1 MKVNTGCAK
10 EYTGHGFISIENT
23 ETPHN
28 LSPYDSVYTLI
39 NSLII
44 PVKHCRLERLEVKY
58 WKLKNVVSAVLADGL
73 INSS

>member
-1 MKVNTGCAK
+1 MKVNIGSK
-10 EYTGHGFISIENT
+10 EYIGHGFISIENI

-28 LSPYDSVYTLI
+28 LSSFDSVYTLI

-44 PVKHCRLERLEVKY
+44 PVKNCMLESLEVNY
-58 WKLKNVVSAVLADGL
+58 WKLKSVVLADGL